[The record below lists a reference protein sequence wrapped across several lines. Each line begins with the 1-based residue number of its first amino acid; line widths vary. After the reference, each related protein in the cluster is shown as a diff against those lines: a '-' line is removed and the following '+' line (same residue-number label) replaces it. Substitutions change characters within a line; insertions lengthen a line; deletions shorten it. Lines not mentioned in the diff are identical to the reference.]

1 MTLEEQIIAHEG
13 IRLKVYRCPAGKL
26 TIGIGRNLEE
36 IGISHAEARHL
47 LNNDILRCRVELSKA
62 LPFWHALSNM
72 RQRVLIDMTFNLG
85 LAGLLE
91 FKKMMLAI
99 KKGRYDEAAEEM
111 LTSTWAHQ
119 VTTRARWLAAA
130 MRLDR
135 EPTAADLKGE

>member
-26 TIGIGRNLEE
+26 TIGIGRNLEDT
-36 IGISHAEARHL
+36 GISQAESRFL
-47 LNNDILRCRVELSKA
+47 LNNDILRCRTGLSKV
-62 LPFWHALSNM
+62 LPYWHTLTNM
-72 RQRVLIDMTFNLG
+72 RQRVLVDMCFNLG
-85 LAGLLE
+85 QDGLLE
-91 FKKMMLAI
+91 FKKMLTAL
-99 KKGRYDEAAEEM
+99 KKGDFDLAADEM

-119 VTTRARWLAAA
+119 VKTRARWLALA